1 MPFIRIALW
10 IVLLVGGMLLPFLP
24 GGHDPLAATLSA
36 AATGVS
42 FCSLLLVPI
51 GVVWLTS
58 ARGFGPAGAALTVAT
73 IVAAGT
79 ALVTAASE
87 SIAAAVIVLAMSV
100 AWLIHLWRRVRS
112 ARINGATL
120 RRSVPVALIVV
131 PIVTVAARITLF
143 KPAAVWSRN
152 RAIANTAEII
162 RDIERFRERTGA
174 YPVALNSLWPDY
186 RPGIIGIDRYRYE
199 PNGQAYNL
207 YFEHPSSDFAAREI
221 VMYNPR
227 DEQDFSSHAFDL
239 LQLSPE
245 QIRQQRG
252 YFTSEQLPQPRW
264 RRFLFD

>member
-36 AATGVS
+36 AATGLS
-42 FCSLLLVPI
+42 FCSVLLVPI
-51 GVVWLTS
+51 GVVWLMS
-58 ARGFGPAGAALTVAT
+58 ARGYGPAKAALIVGA
-73 IVAAGT
+73 IVAAGG
-79 ALVTAASE
+79 ALLAAGE
-87 SIAAAVIVLAMSV
+87 SIAAAAAILASSV
-100 AWLIHLWRRVRS
+100 VWLIHLWRRVRS

-120 RRSVPVALIVV
+120 GRSVAVALIVV
-131 PIVTVAARITLF
+131 PLVTVAARITFF

-152 RAIANTAEII
+152 RAIANAAPIV
-162 RDIERFRERTGA
+162 RDIELFRERTGA

-227 DEQDFSSHAFDL
+227 DEQDFSSHVFDL

-252 YFTSEQLPQPRW
+252 YFASEQLPEPKW